1 MRPVIRVI
9 TTNPE
14 VIPLNTY
21 GQTGVG
27 VYVSGAA
34 VVSALA
40 DKTDVDTVIGV
51 VTNGNILYP
60 ADGLLVATGIGQ
72 TVVVSQYGD

>member
-1 MRPVIRVI
+1 MRPVTVEI
-9 TTNPE
+9 TTDPE

-27 VYVSGAA
+27 VYATGGTI
-34 VVSALA
+34 SALA
-40 DKTDVDTVIGV
+40 DKRDVTTIIAAVAA
-51 VTNGNILYP
+51 GNILYP
-60 ADGLLVATGIGQ
+60 ADGLLVVGGVGQ